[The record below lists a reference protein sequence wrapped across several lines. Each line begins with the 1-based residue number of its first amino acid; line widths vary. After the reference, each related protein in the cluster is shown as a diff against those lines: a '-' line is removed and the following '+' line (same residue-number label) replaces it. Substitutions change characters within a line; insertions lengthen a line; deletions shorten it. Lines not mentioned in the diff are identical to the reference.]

1 MSVNDMRSR
10 LLSGPRGEGGVAT
23 GGKRARR
30 GLGVVRVEA
39 SGEQSVPDSMLHGCA
54 RVVHDP
60 TSPLPSLARQER
72 HAVDRGTPSQAFF
85 DTGL

>member
-1 MSVNDMRSR
+1 MV
-10 LLSGPRGEGGVAT
+10 
-23 GGKRARR
+23 RA
-30 GLGVVRVEA
+30 EA

-60 TSPLPSLARQER
+60 TTPLPYLARQER